1 MGQFGIGQ
9 PVRRFEDKRLLC
21 GNGRFQN
28 DVNQLGQGHGVVLRS
43 PHAHARI
50 RAIDLAAAQAAPC
63 VLAIY
68 TGDDLAAA
76 GLGTMGVPFQ
86 RKRPDG
92 SPMFARAHLGLAQER
107 VRHVGEPVAFVVA
120 ETLAQARDA
129 AELIDI
135 DYEILPAVTD
145 TAEAAAG
152 KHAVWDECP
161 DNISNLFES
170 GDKAATAAAFAGAA
184 HVVKRRYVISRV
196 YAHFMEPRG
205 AIGVWDAGEDR
216 YTLYAD
222 VQYPH
227 RVRQAL
233 ATRIFKIPESRIRV
247 IAGDVGGGFGTKG
260 WQYSEHRLVLFAAK
274 RLRRPVKWSCERSEA
289 VLADEHARDNVSD
302 AELALDRDG
311 RFLGLS
317 VRTSAN
323 VGAYI
328 SSERNLLSTFSNV
341 GTLTGVYD
349 IPAAHVAVL
358 AVMANTNGTAPYRG
372 AGRPEATY
380 VIERLIDDAARDLGL
395 DRVEL
400 RRINLI
406 PPAKIPY
413 RTALALNYDSGDFPA
428 NQQKA
433 LALADWQ
440 GFAARRDESRR
451 RGKLR
456 GIAIAN
462 PIEKA
467 ASPGQEFA
475 EIRFHP
481 SGNVMLLMGSKNQG
495 QGHETVFKQILY
507 ERLGI
512 DPEQVQ
518 YIDGDTDRVAFG
530 IGTNGSRSTVIGGSA
545 LWMAADK
552 IIAKGR
558 RIAAHLLE
566 AADADIE
573 FAVSDTGGSFAVAGT
588 DRHITL
594 VEIAKAAFQAGRLPP
609 GLEGGLYETG
619 TFAPADTTYPN
630 GSHVCEVEIDA
641 DTGEL
646 AIVSYVVVDDVG
658 TVVNPIGLKGQIH
671 GGVAQGLG
679 QAVMEQI
686 VYDRA
691 SGQMLTGSFMD
702 YAMPRAEDFPDI
714 KVESNPSPTKLNPL
728 GAKGA
733 GEAGTVG
740 ALPVVVNAVLD
751 ALAPLGVTH
760 IEMPTTSDRIW
771 KAMQDAAGDREPN
784 LAELIRRLFAPFGG
798 VELELPPRELAPE
811 PIIFPDDDA

>member
-9 PVRRFEDKRLLC
+9 PVRRFEDKRLLS

-28 DVNQLGQGHGVVLRS
+28 DVNLSGQAYGYVLRS
-43 PHAHARI
+43 PHAHAAI
-50 RAIDLAAAQAAPC
+50 RKMDLSAALAAPG

-68 TGDDLAAA
+68 TGEDLAAA
-76 GLGTMGVPFQ
+76 GMGTMGVPFANN

-92 SPMFARAHLGLAQER
+92 SPMFWRAHLGLARER
-107 VRHVGEPVAFVVA
+107 VRYVGEPVLFIVA
-120 ETLAQARDA
+120 ESLAQAKDA
-129 AELIDI
+129 AELADL
-135 DYEILPAVTD
+135 DYDTLPSVTD
-145 TAEAAAG
+145 TADAAAG
-152 KHAVWDECP
+152 KHAVWEECP

-170 GDKAATAAAFAGAA
+170 GNKTAAEAA
-184 HVVKRRYVISRV
+184 LANAAQIVKRRYVISRV

-205 AIGVWDAGEDR
+205 AIGMWDPGEDR

-260 WQYSEHRLVLFAAK
+260 WQYPEHRLVLFAAK
-274 RLRRPVKWSCERSEA
+274 RLRRPVKWQCERSEA
-289 VLADEHARDNVSD
+289 IQADEHARDNISE
-302 AELALDRDG
+302 AELALDANG
-311 RFLGLS
+311 KFLGLR
-317 VRTSAN
+317 VKTYAN

-328 SSERNLLSTFSNV
+328 SSERNLLATFGNV
-341 GTLTGVYD
+341 GTLAGVYD

-380 VIERLIDDAARDLGL
+380 VIERLIDDAARELGR
-395 DRVEL
+395 DPVEL

-406 PPAKIPY
+406 PPQKIPY
-413 RTALALNYDSGDFPA
+413 KNAFGLNYDSGNFPA
-428 NQQKA
+428 NQKRV
-433 LALADWQ
+433 LELADWD
-440 GFAARRDESRR
+440 GFPKRREDAKR

-456 GIAIAN
+456 GIGLAN

-467 ASPGQEFA
+467 AGPGQEFA

-481 SGNVMLLMGSKNQG
+481 SGNAMLLMGSKNQG
-495 QGHETVFKQILY
+495 QGHETVFKQILN
-507 ERLGI
+507 ERLGL
-512 DPEQVQ
+512 DPAEVQ

-552 IIAKGR
+552 IIAKGKR
-558 RIAAHLLE
+558 LAAHLLE
-566 AADADIE
+566 AAEADIE
-573 FAVSDTGGSFAVAGT
+573 FLDGNFAVGGT
-588 DRHITL
+588 DRRITITE
-594 VEIAKAAFQAGRLPP
+594 VAKAAFQIGRLPP
-609 GLEGGLYETG
+609 GFEGGLFETG
-619 TFAPADTTYPN
+619 TFSPSDTTYPN
-630 GSHVCEVEIDA
+630 GSHFCEVEIDP

-646 AIVSYVVVDDVG
+646 EILNYVVVDDVG

-679 QAVMEQI
+679 QAVMEEV
-686 VYDRA
+686 VYDRE
-691 SGQMLTGSFMD
+691 SGQLLSGSFMD
-702 YAMPRAEDFPDI
+702 YAMPRAEDFPYMRI
-714 KVESNPSPTKLNPL
+714 ESNPCPTKLNPL

-740 ALPVVVNAVLD
+740 ALPAIVNAVLD
-751 ALAPLGVTH
+751 ALAPLGVNH
-760 IEMPTTSDRIW
+760 IEMPTTSQRIW
-771 KAMQDAAGDREPN
+771 QAMQGVR
-784 LAELIRRLFAPFGG
+784 GG
-798 VELELPPRELAPE
+798 
-811 PIIFPDDDA
+811 